1 MTTQQMAGGTTAAA
15 AAPAAERVPRSLLLG
30 FALAA
35 AGFVAVDGYLAGGTV
50 AAGLAG
56 ALLGAFLGAGMVLLA
71 WRPRLQD
78 ASSARTEPAHSPN
91 YMLIWGVLFA
101 MTAVEV
107 GVAFLA
113 FSKTAIVLTLLVLA
127 VWKALL
133 VALYYMHLKYEP
145 RRMWLLAAVPLP
157 LAVILVWTVLY
168 EGWR

>member
-1 MTTQQMAGGTTAAA
+1 MTTQQMAGGATTAGAA
-15 AAPAAERVPRSLLLG
+15 AAAERVPRTLLLG

-35 AGFVAVDGYLAGGTV
+35 AGFVAVDGYLVGGTV
-50 AAGLAG
+50 AGLAG

-113 FSKTAIVLTLLVLA
+113 FSKTVIVLTLLVLA
-127 VWKALL
+127 VWKAVL
-133 VALYYMHLKYEP
+133 VALYYMHLKFEP
-145 RRMWLLAAVPLP
+145 RRMWLLAASPLP